1 MADSCKMSTQ
11 RDYYEILG
19 VKKTASVE
27 EIKRA
32 YRQLVMQYHPDRVP
46 AEKKK
51 EAEEKFK
58 ELSEAYAVL
67 SDPSKKQ
74 LYDQYGHA
82 GVDSRYSTEDIFKG
96 ADFSDIFRG
105 RGQAQGDFGSI
116 FEEFFSDLGF
126 DTFGTSGR
134 SASGRR
140 RHGEDIQFEIAITL
154 EEAAFGAEK
163 EVSFYHYE
171 NCTQCN
177 GSGAQPGSKKETCST
192 CRGRG
197 VVSSGMGFI
206 SFTQTCPNCRGEGV
220 IFKNRCTKCS
230 GQGRVKTKKQVKV
243 TIPQGVDS
251 GSVLRLKG
259 EGNYGEGGYG
269 DLYLHIEVKPHIL
282 FQREGDDIRCKA
294 KINVFKAI
302 FGAEIEVPTLSGNVK
317 MNIPAGTQPNAIF
330 RLRGKGVAN
339 LRTKRVG
346 DELVEVEIEV
356 PKRLSASERN
366 VLLELAKERGEI

>member
-1 MADSCKMSTQ
+1 MSTQ

-32 YRQLVMQYHPDRVP
+32 YRQLVMQYHPDRVAP
-46 AEKKK
+46 EKKK

-67 SDPSKKQ
+67 SDSGKKQ

-82 GVDSRYSTEDIFKG
+82 GVDSRYSTEDIFKN

-105 RGQAQGDFGSI
+105 RQGAAQGDFGSI

-126 DTFGTSGR
+126 GGFESSGR
-134 SASGRR
+134 QQGRR
-140 RHGEDIQFEIAITL
+140 RHGEDIQIEMMVTL

-163 EVSFYHYE
+163 EISFYHFE
-171 NCTQCN
+171 NCSQCN
-177 GSGAQPGSKKETCST
+177 GSGAQPGSKKETCPT

-206 SFTQTCPNCRGEGV
+206 SFSQTCPTCRGEGAT
-220 IFKNRCTKCS
+220 FKNRCSKCS
-230 GQGRVKTKKQVKV
+230 GQGRIKTKKQVKV
-243 TIPQGVDS
+243 TIPQGVDD

-269 DLYLHIEVKPHIL
+269 ELYLHIGVKPHIL
-282 FQREGDDIRCKA
+282 FQRQGDDVRCKV
-294 KINVFKAI
+294 KINVFKAML
-302 FGAEIEVPTLSGNVK
+302 GAEFEVPTLSGNVK
-317 MNIPAGTQPNAIF
+317 MNIPSGTQPNAVF
-330 RLRGKGVAN
+330 RLKGKGIAN
-339 LRTKRVG
+339 LRTKRLG
-346 DELVEVEIEV
+346 DELVEVEIEI
-356 PKRLSASERN
+356 PKRLSVNERD
-366 VLLELAKERGEI
+366 VLLEIAKERGEA

>member
-1 MADSCKMSTQ
+1 MSTQ

-27 EIKRA
+27 DIKRA
-32 YRQLVMQYHPDRVP
+32 YRQLVMQYHPDRVAP
-46 AEKKK
+46 EKKK

-58 ELSEAYAVL
+58 ELSEAYGVL

-82 GVDSRYSTEDIFKG
+82 GVDSRYSTEDIFKN

-105 RGQAQGDFGSI
+105 RQAGGAQGDFSSV

-126 DTFGTSGR
+126 DVFGSSSRQGQ
-134 SASGRR
+134 SRR
-140 RHGEDIQFEIAITL
+140 RHGEDVQLEMSVTL

-163 EVSFYHYE
+163 EISFYHFE
-171 NCTQCN
+171 NCSQCN
-177 GSGAQPGSKKETCST
+177 GSGAQPGSKKETCNV

-220 IFKNRCTKCS
+220 IFKNRCSKCS
-230 GQGRVKTKKQVKV
+230 GQGRLKTKKQVKV
-243 TIPQGVDS
+243 TIPQGVDD

-259 EGNYGEGGYG
+259 EGNFGEGGYG
-269 DLYLHIEVKPHIL
+269 DLYLHIAVKPHIL
-282 FQREGDDIRCKA
+282 FQRQGDDVRCKV
-294 KINVFKAI
+294 KISVFKAI
-302 FGAEIEVPTLSGNVK
+302 LGAEIEVPSLSGNVK
-317 MNIPAGTQPNAIF
+317 MNIPAGTQPNAVF
-330 RLRGKGVAN
+330 RLRGKGIAN

-346 DELVEVEIEV
+346 DELVEVEIEI
-356 PKRLSASERN
+356 PKRVSANERN
-366 VLLELAKERGEI
+366 VLLEIAKERGES